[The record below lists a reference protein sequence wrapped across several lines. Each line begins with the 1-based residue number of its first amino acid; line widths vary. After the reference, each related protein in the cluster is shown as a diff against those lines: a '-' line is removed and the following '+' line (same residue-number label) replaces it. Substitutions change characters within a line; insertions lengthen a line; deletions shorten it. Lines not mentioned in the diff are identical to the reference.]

1 MKTKK
6 IRIALLSLAAL
17 TLVAFAILGFRAVY
31 TLKSQPEDKASQ
43 SYSEADRKLTPADL
57 RIEAAQNKIKL
68 APNEPD
74 GYNLLASAYSQK
86 ARETGDFSLNA
97 KAEGALSR
105 SLEVAPDNYDALKLR
120 AKILL
125 TYHRF
130 AEALEVARRAQVMR
144 PQDHDVYGALTDA
157 LVELGDYE
165 EAVKAAQTMVNLRP
179 DTASYSR
186 ISYLRELHGDTEG
199 AIEAMTIAVRAASPQ
214 DPENLAWCRVQLG
227 NLLLNGG
234 RPAEAEREID
244 RALQTFPDYHL
255 ALEAK
260 ARARIAAGDLESA
273 VNIYRREQELDSN
286 SADAALALGDLY
298 TRQGNAEEAKRQY
311 ELFESLERAN
321 AVAENDWHHLV
332 YFWADH
338 NQNLDEALT
347 LARRARE
354 QRADIHTCD
363 QLAWTLFKQGQFTEA
378 KAAIDEATRLGT
390 RDARILYHAGLIYNE
405 LGERRKAAQ
414 YLKLALEMNTLFD
427 VLQTDAA
434 HRVLNTINA

>member
-1 MKTKK
+1 MLPFRNRKT
-6 IRIALLSLAAL
+6 LLSLAVIGL
-17 TLVAFAILGFRAVY
+17 LVAAIAGFIAISKRKQE
-31 TLKSQPEDKASQ
+31 TASQ
-43 SYSEADRKLTPADL
+43 SSVDASQKSTPADV
-57 RIEAAQNKIKL
+57 RISAAQSKIKQS
-68 APNEPD
+68 PDEPD

-97 KAEGALSR
+97 KADEALTR

-120 AKILL
+120 AKLLL

-130 AEALEVARRAQVMR
+130 ADALEVARRAQAMR

-165 EAVKAAQTMVNLRP
+165 EAVRAAQSMVNLRP

-199 AIEAMTIAVRAASPQ
+199 AIEMMTTAVKAASPQ

-234 RPAEAEREID
+234 RPSEAEREFD
-244 RALQTFPDYHL
+244 KALQTFPDYRM

-273 VNIYRREQELDSN
+273 ISIYRREQERDPN

-298 TRQGNAEEAKRQY
+298 AKQGQAEEAQRQY
-311 ELFESLERAN
+311 AHFESLERKN
-321 AVAENDWHHLV
+321 AVMENDWHHLV

-347 LARRARE
+347 LARQARTK
-354 QRADIHTCD
+354 RADIHTCD
-363 QLAWTLFKQGQFTEA
+363 ALAWTLFKQGQFSEA
-378 KAAIDEATRLGT
+378 KTSIDEATRLGT

-405 LGERRKAAQ
+405 LGERQKAAK
-414 YLKLALEMNTLFD
+414 YLKLALEMNTRFD
-427 VLQTDAA
+427 LLQADTAQ
-434 HRVLNTINA
+434 RVLNTITA

>member
-1 MKTKK
+1 MNPLRNRKA
-6 IRIALLSLAAL
+6 ILSLAVIGL
-17 TLVAFAILGFRAVY
+17 LVAAIVGFRAISKRKQQEA
-31 TLKSQPEDKASQ
+31 TESRSSIAASQ
-43 SYSEADRKLTPADL
+43 KSTPADL
-57 RIEAAQNKIKL
+57 RIEAAQSKIKL

-97 KAEGALSR
+97 KAGEALSR

-120 AKILL
+120 AKNLL
-125 TYHRF
+125 TFHRF
-130 AEALEVARRAQVMR
+130 RDALEVARRAQVMR

-157 LVELGDYE
+157 LVELGDYQ
-165 EAVKAAQTMVNLRP
+165 EAVRAAQVMVNLRP

-199 AIEAMTIAVRAASPQ
+199 AIEAMRIAVKAASPQ

-227 NLLLNGG
+227 NLLLNDGK
-234 RPAEAEREID
+234 PAEAEREFD
-244 RALQTFPDYHL
+244 RALRIFPDYRM
-255 ALEAK
+255 ALDAK

-273 VNIYRREQELDSN
+273 ISIYRQEQELDPN

-298 TRQGNAEEAKRQY
+298 ARQANAEEAKREY
-311 ELFESLERAN
+311 ELFESLERVN

-338 NQNLDEALT
+338 NQNLDEALA
-347 LARRARE
+347 LARRERE
-354 QRADIHTCD
+354 QRADIYTCD
-363 QLAWTLFKQGQFTEA
+363 ALAWTLFKRGQFKEA
-378 KAAIDEATRLGT
+378 KASIDEATRLGT

-427 VLQTDAA
+427 PLQTDMA
-434 HRVLNTINA
+434 HRVLKEINA

>member
-1 MKTKK
+1 MLPLRYRKA
-6 IRIALLSLAAL
+6 ILSLAL
-17 TLVAFAILGFRAVY
+17 IGLLVAAIVGFRAISKRTEQQEMAGRSSVDAGR
-31 TLKSQPEDKASQ
+31 KS
-43 SYSEADRKLTPADL
+43 TPADL
-57 RIEAAQNKIKL
+57 RIASAQSKIKL
-68 APNEPD
+68 APGEPD

-97 KAEGALSR
+97 KAEEALAR

-120 AKILL
+120 AKTLL

-130 AEALEVARRAQVMR
+130 RDALDVARRAQTLR
-144 PQDHDVYGALTDA
+144 PRDHDVYGALTDA

-165 EAVKAAQTMVNLRP
+165 EAVGAAQTMVNLRP

-199 AIEAMTIAVRAASPQ
+199 AIEAMRTAVRAASPQ
-214 DPENLAWCRVQLG
+214 DPENLAWCLVQLG

-234 RPAEAEREID
+234 KRAEAEREFD
-244 RALQTFPDYHL
+244 RALKTFPDYRM

-273 VNIYRREQELDSN
+273 VSIYRREQELDPN
-286 SADAALALGDLY
+286 SADAALALGDLL
-298 TRQGNAEEAKRQY
+298 TKQGQAEEAKRQY
-311 ELFESLERAN
+311 ERFESLERKN

-338 NQNLDEALT
+338 NRNLDEALA

-354 QRADIHTCD
+354 TP
-363 QLAWTLFKQGQFTEA
+363 
-378 KAAIDEATRLGT
+378 
-390 RDARILYHAGLIYNE
+390 AG
-405 LGERRKAAQ
+405 
-414 YLKLALEMNTLFD
+414 
-427 VLQTDAA
+427 
-434 HRVLNTINA
+434 

>member
-1 MKTKK
+1 
-6 IRIALLSLAAL
+6 LSLAVIGLLIA
-17 TLVAFAILGFRAVY
+17 AILGFRAISKRKQQQE
-31 TLKSQPEDKASQ
+31 TASQ
-43 SYSEADRKLTPADL
+43 SSVDASQKLTPVDL
-57 RIEAAQNKIKL
+57 RIEAAQSKIKL

-97 KAEGALSR
+97 KAEEALSR

-120 AKILL
+120 AKNLL

-130 AEALEVARRAQVMR
+130 RDALEVARRAQAMR

-165 EAVKAAQTMVNLRP
+165 EAVRAAQTMVNLRP

-199 AIEAMTIAVRAASPQ
+199 AIEAMRTAVKAASPQ

-227 NLLLNGG
+227 NLLLNNG
-234 RPAEAEREID
+234 RLAEAEREFD
-244 RALQTFPDYHL
+244 TALRIFPDYRM

-260 ARARIAAGDLESA
+260 ARARIAAGDLGSA
-273 VNIYRREQELDSN
+273 ISIYRREQELDPN

-298 TRQGNAEEAKRQY
+298 AKQANAEEAKRQY
-311 ELFESLERAN
+311 ELFESLERKN

-338 NQNLDEALT
+338 NQNLDEALA

-354 QRADIHTCD
+354 QRADIYTCD
-363 QLAWTLFKQGQFTEA
+363 ALAWTLFKRGQFLEA
-378 KAAIDEATRLGT
+378 KASIDEATRLGT

-427 VLQTDAA
+427 LLQTDTA
-434 HRVLNTINA
+434 HRVLKEINA

>member
-1 MKTKK
+1 MLALRNKKT
-6 IRIALLSLAAL
+6 ILAL
-17 TLVAFAILGFRAVY
+17 TLIGLLVAAIVGFRVISERRQQEASESRS
-31 TLKSQPEDKASQ
+31 TAEAGRKS
-43 SYSEADRKLTPADL
+43 TPADL
-57 RIEAAQNKIKL
+57 RIEAAQSKIKL
-68 APNEPD
+68 APGEPD

-97 KAEGALSR
+97 KAEEALTR

-120 AKILL
+120 GKILL

-130 AEALEVARRAQVMR
+130 RDALEVARRAQALR

-165 EAVKAAQTMVNLRP
+165 EAVRAAQKMVNLRP

-199 AIEAMTIAVRAASPQ
+199 AIEAMTTAVRAASPQ

-234 RPAEAEREID
+234 RPAEAEREFD
-244 RALQTFPDYHL
+244 KALQTFPGYRM
-255 ALEAK
+255 ALDAK
-260 ARARIAAGDLESA
+260 ARARIAAGDFESA
-273 VNIYRREQELDSN
+273 STIYRREQEQAPN

-298 TRQGNAEEAKRQY
+298 TRQGQAEEAKRQY

-321 AVAENDWHHLV
+321 AAAENDWHHLV

-338 NQNLDEALT
+338 NQNLDEALA

-363 QLAWTLFKQGQFTEA
+363 ALAWTLFKQGQFTEA
-378 KAAIDEATRLGT
+378 KAAIDEAMRLGT
-390 RDARILYHAGLIYNE
+390 RDARILYHAGLIYDE
-405 LGERRKAAQ
+405 LGEHQKATK
-414 YLKLALEMNTLFD
+414 YLKLAREMNLS
-427 VLQTDAA
+427 
-434 HRVLNTINA
+434 I

>member
-1 MKTKK
+1 MLPLRNRKT
-6 IRIALLSLAAL
+6 ILSLAVIGL
-17 TLVAFAILGFRAVY
+17 LVAAIVGFRAISKRRQQE
-31 TLKSQPEDKASQ
+31 TASQ
-43 SYSEADRKLTPADL
+43 SSIAASQKSTPADL
-57 RIEAAQNKIKL
+57 RIEAARSKIKQS
-68 APNEPD
+68 PDEPD
-74 GYNLLASAYSQK
+74 GYNLIASAYSQK

-97 KAEGALSR
+97 RAEEALSR

-120 AKILL
+120 AKIFL

-130 AEALEVARRAQVMR
+130 ADALEIARRAQTIR

-165 EAVKAAQTMVNLRP
+165 EAVRAAQAMVNLRP

-199 AIEAMTIAVRAASPQ
+199 AIEAMTTAVRAASPQ

-234 RPAEAEREID
+234 RPAEAEREFE
-244 RALQTFPDYHL
+244 RALQSFPNYHM
-255 ALEAK
+255 ALDAK

-273 VNIYRREQELDSN
+273 SSIYLREQELAPN

-298 TRQGNAEEAKRQY
+298 TRQGQAEEAKRQY

-321 AVAENDWHHLV
+321 AAAENDWHHLV

-338 NQNLDEALT
+338 NQNLDEALA

-354 QRADIHTCD
+354 TRADIHTCD
-363 QLAWTLFKQGQFTEA
+363 ALAWTLFKQGQFPEA
-378 KAAIDEATRLGT
+378 KTSIDEATRLGT

-405 LGERRKAAQ
+405 LGERQKAAK

-427 VLQTDAA
+427 LLQVDTA

>member
-1 MKTKK
+1 MFPLRNRKA
-6 IRIALLSLAAL
+6 ILALAVIGI
-17 TLVAFAILGFRAVY
+17 LVAAIVVFRAISTPKQETARQRSVDAGQ
-31 TLKSQPEDKASQ
+31 KS
-43 SYSEADRKLTPADL
+43 TPADL
-57 RIEAAQNKIKL
+57 RIKAAQTKIKL
-68 APNEPD
+68 APDEPD

-86 ARETGDFSLNA
+86 ARETGDFSLNS
-97 KAEGALSR
+97 KAEEALAR

-130 AEALEVARRAQVMR
+130 SEALEVARRAQGMR

-165 EAVKAAQTMVNLRP
+165 EAVRAAQTMVNLRP

-199 AIEAMTIAVRAASPQ
+199 AIEMMRTALRAASPQ
-214 DPENLAWCRVQLG
+214 DAENLAWCRVQLG

-234 RPAEAEREID
+234 KPAEAEREFD
-244 RALQTFPDYHL
+244 KALQIFPDYRM

-260 ARARIAAGDLESA
+260 ARARIAAGDMASA
-273 VNIYRREQELDSN
+273 IGIYRQEQELNSG

-298 TRQGNAEEAKRQY
+298 ARQGNAEEAKRQY
-311 ELFESLERAN
+311 ELFESLELKN
-321 AVAENDWHHLV
+321 AAAENDWHHLV

-338 NQNLDEALT
+338 NQHLDEALA

-363 QLAWTLFKQGQFTEA
+363 ALAWTLFKQGQFTEA
-378 KAAIDEATRLGT
+378 KVSIDEATRLGT
-390 RDARILYHAGLIYNE
+390 RDARILFHAGLIYNE
-405 LGERRKAAQ
+405 LGDRQKAAE

-427 VLQTDAA
+427 LLQADTA
-434 HRVLNTINA
+434 HRVLKEINA

>member
-1 MKTKK
+1 MLPLRYRKA
-6 IRIALLSLAAL
+6 ILSLAL
-17 TLVAFAILGFRAVY
+17 IGLLVAAIVGFRAISKRTEQQEMAGRSSVDAGR
-31 TLKSQPEDKASQ
+31 KS
-43 SYSEADRKLTPADL
+43 TPADL
-57 RIEAAQNKIKL
+57 RIASAQSKIKL
-68 APNEPD
+68 APGEPD

-97 KAEGALSR
+97 KAEEALAR

-120 AKILL
+120 AKTLL

-130 AEALEVARRAQVMR
+130 RDALDVARRAQTLR
-144 PQDHDVYGALTDA
+144 PRDHDVYGALTDA

-165 EAVKAAQTMVNLRP
+165 EAVRAAQTMVDLRP

-199 AIEAMTIAVRAASPQ
+199 AIEAMRTAVRAASPQ
-214 DPENLAWCRVQLG
+214 DPENLAWCLVQLG

-234 RPAEAEREID
+234 KRAEAEREFD
-244 RALQTFPDYHL
+244 RALKTFPDYRM

-273 VNIYRREQELDSN
+273 VSIYRREQELDPN
-286 SADAALALGDLY
+286 SADAALALGDLL
-298 TRQGNAEEAKRQY
+298 TKQGQAEEAKRQY
-311 ELFESLERAN
+311 ERFESLERKN

-338 NQNLDEALT
+338 NRNLDEALA

-354 QRADIHTCD
+354 TRADIHTCD
-363 QLAWTLFKQGQFTEA
+363 ALAWTLFKQGQFTEA
-378 KAAIDEATRLGT
+378 KASIDEATRLGT

-405 LGERRKAAQ
+405 LGDRRKAAE
-414 YLKLALEMNTLFD
+414 YLRLALEMNTSFD
-427 VLQTDAA
+427 LLQADTA
-434 HRVLNTINA
+434 HRVLNAINV

>member
-1 MKTKK
+1 MIPLRNRKA
-6 IRIALLSLAAL
+6 ILSIAVIGM
-17 TLVAFAILGFRAVY
+17 LVAAIVGLRTISKRKQQEMAGQSAVEASR
-31 TLKSQPEDKASQ
+31 KS
-43 SYSEADRKLTPADL
+43 TPADL
-57 RIEAAQNKIKL
+57 RIDSAQSKIKL
-68 APNEPD
+68 APDEPD
-74 GYNLLASAYSQK
+74 SYNLLASAYSQK

-97 KAEGALSR
+97 KAEEALSR

-130 AEALEVARRAQVMR
+130 REALEVARHAQALR
-144 PQDHDVYGALTDA
+144 PRDHDVYGALTDA

-165 EAVKAAQTMVNLRP
+165 EAVRAAQAMVNLRP

-199 AIEAMTIAVRAASPQ
+199 AIEAMRTAVRAASPQ
-214 DPENLAWCRVQLG
+214 DPENLAWCLVQLG

-234 RPAEAEREID
+234 KPAEAEREFD
-244 RALQTFPDYHL
+244 RALKTFPDYRM
-255 ALEAK
+255 ALQAK
-260 ARARIAAGDLESA
+260 ARARIAARDLESA
-273 VNIYRREQELDSN
+273 ISIYRREQELDRN
-286 SADAALALGDLY
+286 WADAALALGDLY
-298 TRQGNAEEAKRQY
+298 TKQGQVEEAKRQY
-311 ELFESLERAN
+311 EWFESLERKN
-321 AVAENDWHHLV
+321 AAAENDWHHLV

-338 NQNLDEALT
+338 NQNLDEALV

-363 QLAWTLFKQGQFTEA
+363 ALAWTLFKQGQFTEA
-378 KAAIDEATRLGT
+378 KASIDEATRLGT

-405 LGERRKAAQ
+405 LGERQKAAE
-414 YLKLALEMNTLFD
+414 YLRLALEMNTLFD
-427 VLQTDAA
+427 LLQADMA

>member
-1 MKTKK
+1 MLPLRNRKA
-6 IRIALLSLAAL
+6 ILSLAVIGL
-17 TLVAFAILGFRAVY
+17 LVVAIVGFRAISKRKQQEMAGRSAVDANR
-31 TLKSQPEDKASQ
+31 KS
-43 SYSEADRKLTPADL
+43 TPADL
-57 RIEAAQNKIKL
+57 RIEAAQSKIKL
-68 APNEPD
+68 APDEPD

-97 KAEGALSR
+97 KAEEALSR

-120 AKILL
+120 AKTLL

-130 AEALEVARRAQVMR
+130 RDALDVARRAQTLR
-144 PQDHDVYGALTDA
+144 PRDHDVYGALTDA

-165 EAVKAAQTMVNLRP
+165 EAVRAAQTMVNLRP

-199 AIEAMTIAVRAASPQ
+199 AIEAMRTAVRAASPQ
-214 DPENLAWCRVQLG
+214 DPENLAWCLVQLG

-234 RPAEAEREID
+234 KPTEAEREFD
-244 RALQTFPDYHL
+244 RALKTFPDYRMG
-255 ALEAK
+255 LEAK

-273 VNIYRREQELDSN
+273 ANIYRREQELDPN

-298 TRQGNAEEAKRQY
+298 TKQGQAEEAKRQY
-311 ELFESLERAN
+311 ERFESLERKN

-363 QLAWTLFKQGQFTEA
+363 ALAWTLFKQGQFTEA
-378 KAAIDEATRLGT
+378 KASIDEATRLGT

-405 LGERRKAAQ
+405 LGDRRKAAE
-414 YLKLALEMNTLFD
+414 YLRLALEMNTSFD
-427 VLQTDAA
+427 LLQADTA
-434 HRVLNTINA
+434 HRVLNTINV

>member
-1 MKTKK
+1 MNPRQNRK
-6 IRIALLSLAAL
+6 AMLLLAAIGL
-17 TLVAFAILGFRAVY
+17 LAIGILGFRTVLTPKQEQGSARQI
-31 TLKSQPEDKASQ
+31 SAE
-43 SYSEADRKLTPADL
+43 EGRKLTPADV
-57 RIEAAQNKIKL
+57 RIEAAQSKIKL
-68 APNEPD
+68 APDEPD

-120 AKILL
+120 AKNLL

-130 AEALEVARRAQVMR
+130 RDALEIARRAQVMR

-165 EAVKAAQTMVNLRP
+165 EAVRAAQAMVNLRP

-199 AIEAMTIAVRAASPQ
+199 AIEAMRTAVKAASPQ

-227 NLLLNGG
+227 NLLLNDG
-234 RPAEAEREID
+234 RPAEAEREFD
-244 RALQTFPDYHL
+244 RALRVFPDYRM

-260 ARARIAAGDLESA
+260 ARVRIAAGDLESA
-273 VNIYRREQELDSN
+273 ISIYRREQELDPN

-298 TRQGNAEEAKRQY
+298 ARQANAEEAKREY

-321 AVAENDWHHLV
+321 AIAENDWHHLV

-338 NQNLDEALT
+338 NQNLDEALA

-354 QRADIHTCD
+354 QRADIYTCD
-363 QLAWTLFKQGQFTEA
+363 ALAWTLFKQGQFKEA
-378 KAAIDEATRLGT
+378 KTSIDEATRLGT

-427 VLQTDAA
+427 LLQIDTA
-434 HRVLNTINA
+434 HRVLKEINA